1 MRLNN
6 IEWKTCESFTMYVII
21 CRIVTFFLRKL
32 KAVVE
37 EKVKSIIDSLSNSA
51 SENFTDVICLSLAQA
66 IKADFVFIAKLN
78 PEHTVA
84 TTISLAVD
92 GVIGDNFSYDLQATP
107 CQNVSQGDMCCHTSQ
122 AQEAYPDDQL
132 LVDMNIVGYVG
143 VPLNNSQ
150 GKTDAILV
158 ALYRYTIE
166 NEAEA
171 TSLFM
176 LFSGMIKKEMEKQE
190 LIDELRTRNKIIEES
205 NDAIIVCD
213 KQHKITSVNKAFTRI
228 TGYSFK
234 EVEGKNPNILGAGL
248 NDKDFFK
255 QMWQDIVDN
264 GAWSG
269 EIWNKKKNGEVFPEH
284 LSINAIF
291 DEDNNVSHYVAFF
304 FDISKQKQAE
314 EEIYRQAHFDLLT
327 GIANRSFFMEKLS
340 LAVNSSNENESTA
353 LLFMDLDLFKEINDV
368 HGHDFGDELLIK
380 ASNRLRSLTKGTDI
394 VARISGDGFAILL
407 NNVVNDEIIDNII
420 TRIFSGFSES
430 FIIHNVSI
438 RCTLS
443 MGVIFFRGDS
453 DDASSLIKKA
463 EHAMFHAKDNGRNSF
478 SYFTQDMQNNVQ
490 RQLFLKKALSTALNR
505 NLLNVVFQPIISI
518 KEKKVNKFEALVRW
532 KNEGEWVSPEEFI
545 PIAEE
550 FSLIKP
556 LGEFVLDEACRQ
568 LKILKSQGFNNIVFN
583 INRSV
588 YEIPLN
594 RSENDQ
600 WLVVIEQHGL
610 KPNDI
615 CFELTESALAPDKR
629 NNERL
634 FNQLRAAGCTIAL
647 DDFGTGYS
655 SLSYLRRIP
664 VDYIK
669 IDKSFIKDMSKN
681 KEDNILVSTII
692 AMSKSLGKKV
702 VAEGVETKEQLHQ
715 LTELGC
721 DYIQGYY
728 FSKPLPSKSLISFLT
743 DFKY

>member
-1 MRLNN
+1 M
-6 IEWKTCESFTMYVII
+6 
-21 CRIVTFFLRKL
+21 
-32 KAVVE
+32 VE

-51 SENFTDVICLSLAQA
+51 SENFTDVICLSLAKA

-78 PEHTVA
+78 SERTIA
-84 TTISLAVD
+84 TTISLAAD
-92 GVIGDNFSYDLQATP
+92 GVINDNFSYELKATP
-107 CQNVSQGDMCCHTSQ
+107 CENVSQGDMCCHTSQ
-122 AQEAYPDDQL
+122 AQKSYPDDQL
-132 LVDMNIVGYVG
+132 LIDMNIVGYVG
-143 VPLNNSQ
+143 VPLKNSR
-150 GKTDAILV
+150 GETDAILV
-158 ALYRYTIE
+158 ALYRNTFE
-166 NEAEA
+166 NEAEIS
-171 TSLFM
+171 SLFM
-176 LFSGMIKKEMEKQE
+176 LFSGMIIKEMEKQE

-213 KQHKITSVNKAFTRI
+213 KNQKITSVNKAFTRI

-248 NDKDFFK
+248 NDKYFFK
-255 QMWQDIVDN
+255 KMWQDINDN
-264 GAWSG
+264 GVWSG
-269 EIWNKKKNGEVFPEH
+269 EIWNKKKNGETFPEH

-291 DEDNNVSHYVAFF
+291 DEDNNVAHYVAFF
-304 FDISKQKQAE
+304 FDITKQKEAE

-340 LAVNSSNENESTA
+340 LAVNSYDENKPTA

-380 ASNRLRSLTKGTDI
+380 ASNRLRSLTKSTDI

-420 TRIFSGFSES
+420 TRIFSGFSKS
-430 FIIHNVSI
+430 FIIHSISI

-443 MGVIFFRGDS
+443 MGVVFFRGDN
-453 DDASSLIKKA
+453 DDASTLIKKA

-478 SYFTQDMQNNVQ
+478 NYFTQDMQNNVQ
-490 RQLFLKKALSTALNR
+490 RQLFLKKELSTALTSNS
-505 NLLNVVFQPIISI
+505 LSVVFQPIVSI
-518 KEKKVNKFEALVRW
+518 KEQKSSKFEALVRW
-532 KNEGEWVSPEEFI
+532 NNEGEWISPEEFI

-550 FSLIKP
+550 FSLIRP
-556 LGEFVLDEACRQ
+556 LGEFVLNEACRQ
-568 LKILKSQGFNNIVFN
+568 LKILKSQGYNDIVFN
-583 INRSV
+583 VNRSV

-594 RSENDQ
+594 KSENDQ

-610 KPNDI
+610 KPHDI

-669 IDKSFIKDMSKN
+669 IDKSFIRDMSTI

-692 AMSKSLGKKV
+692 AMSKALEKKV
-702 VAEGVETKEQLHQ
+702 VAEGVETKEQLQQ

-728 FSKPLPSKSLISFLT
+728 FSKPLPSDSLVSFLT

>member
-1 MRLNN
+1 
-6 IEWKTCESFTMYVII
+6 
-21 CRIVTFFLRKL
+21 
-32 KAVVE
+32 
-37 EKVKSIIDSLSNSA
+37 
-51 SENFTDVICLSLAQA
+51 
-66 IKADFVFIAKLN
+66 
-78 PEHTVA
+78 
-84 TTISLAVD
+84 
-92 GVIGDNFSYDLQATP
+92 
-107 CQNVSQGDMCCHTSQ
+107 
-122 AQEAYPDDQL
+122 
-132 LVDMNIVGYVG
+132 
-143 VPLNNSQ
+143 
-150 GKTDAILV
+150 
-158 ALYRYTIE
+158 
-166 NEAEA
+166 
-171 TSLFM
+171 
-176 LFSGMIKKEMEKQE
+176 
-190 LIDELRTRNKIIEES
+190 
-205 NDAIIVCD
+205 
-213 KQHKITSVNKAFTRI
+213 
-228 TGYSFK
+228 
-234 EVEGKNPNILGAGL
+234 
-248 NDKDFFK
+248 
-255 QMWQDIVDN
+255 
-264 GAWSG
+264 
-269 EIWNKKKNGEVFPEH
+269 
-284 LSINAIF
+284 
-291 DEDNNVSHYVAFF
+291 
-304 FDISKQKQAE
+304 
-314 EEIYRQAHFDLLT
+314 
-327 GIANRSFFMEKLS
+327 
-340 LAVNSSNENESTA
+340 
-353 LLFMDLDLFKEINDV
+353 MDLDLFKEINDV

-380 ASNRLRSLTKGTDI
+380 ASNRLRSLTKSTDI

-430 FIIHNVSI
+430 FIIHNISI

-443 MGVIFFRGDS
+443 MGVVFFRGDS
-453 DDASSLIKKA
+453 DDASRLIKKA

-490 RQLFLKKALSTALNR
+490 RQLFLKKALSSALNY
-505 NLLNVVFQPIISI
+505 NELSVVFQPIVSI
-518 KEKKVNKFEALVRW
+518 KEQQINKFEALVRW
-532 KNEGEWVSPEEFI
+532 KNQGEWVSPEEFI

-550 FSLIKP
+550 FSLIRA

-568 LKILKSQGFNNIVFN
+568 LKALKSQGFNNIVFN
-583 INRSV
+583 VNRSV

-594 RSENDQ
+594 KSENDH
-600 WLVVIEQHGL
+600 WLIAIEQHGL
-610 KPNDI
+610 KPHDI

-669 IDKSFIKDMSKN
+669 IDKSFIKDMSTN

-728 FSKPLPSKSLISFLT
+728 FSKPLPSKSLVSFLT

>member
-1 MRLNN
+1 
-6 IEWKTCESFTMYVII
+6 
-21 CRIVTFFLRKL
+21 
-32 KAVVE
+32 VVE

-51 SENFTDVICLSLAQA
+51 SENFTDVICLSLAKA

-78 PEHTVA
+78 PERTVA

-92 GVIGDNFSYDLQATP
+92 GVINDNFSYNLKATP
-107 CQNVSQGDMCCHTSQ
+107 CENVSQGGMCSHISQ
-122 AQEAYPDDQL
+122 AQETYPDDQL
-132 LVDMNIVGYVG
+132 LIDMNIVGYVG
-143 VPLNNSQ
+143 VPLKNSQ
-150 GKTDAILV
+150 GETDAILV
-158 ALYRYTIE
+158 ALYCDSIE
-166 NEAEA
+166 NETEV

-176 LFSGMIKKEMEKQE
+176 LFSGMIKKEMEKQV

-213 KQHKITSVNKAFTRI
+213 KHLKITSVNKAFTQI

-248 NDKDFFK
+248 NDKHFFK

-340 LAVNSSNENESTA
+340 LAVNSSNENEPTA

-380 ASNRLRSLTKGTDI
+380 ASNCLRSLTKSTDI

-430 FIIHNVSI
+430 FIIHNISI

-443 MGVIFFRGDS
+443 MGVVFFRDDS

-505 NLLNVVFQPIISI
+505 NLLNVVFQPVVSI

-532 KNEGEWVSPEEFI
+532 KNEGEWISPEEFI

-594 RSENDQ
+594 KSENDQ

-728 FSKPLPSKSLISFLT
+728 FSKPLPSKSLISFLNY
-743 DFKY
+743 FKY

>member
-1 MRLNN
+1 
-6 IEWKTCESFTMYVII
+6 
-21 CRIVTFFLRKL
+21 
-32 KAVVE
+32 VVE

-51 SENFTDVICLSLAQA
+51 SENFTDVICLSLAKA
-66 IKADFVFIAKLN
+66 IKGDFVFIAKLN
-78 PEHTVA
+78 PDRTVA

-92 GVIGDNFSYDLQATP
+92 GVINDNFSYNLKATP
-107 CQNVSQGDMCCHTSQ
+107 CENVSQGDMCSHTSQ
-122 AQEAYPDDQL
+122 AQESYPDDQL
-132 LVDMNIVGYVG
+132 LIDMNIVGYVG
-143 VPLNNSQ
+143 VPLKNRQ
-150 GKTDAILV
+150 GETDAILV
-158 ALYRYTIE
+158 ALYRDSIE
-166 NEAEA
+166 NETEV

-176 LFSGMIKKEMEKQE
+176 LFSGMIKKEMEKQV

-213 KQHKITSVNKAFTRI
+213 KHHNITSVNKAFTRI

-234 EVEGKNPNILGAGL
+234 EVEGKNPNILGSGL
-248 NDKDFFK
+248 HDENFFK
-255 QMWQDIVDN
+255 KMWQDIVDN
-264 GAWSG
+264 GDWSG
-269 EIWNKKKNGEVFPEH
+269 EVWNKNKNGEVFPEH

-340 LAVNSSNENESTA
+340 LAVNSFDENKPTA

-380 ASNRLRSLTKGTDI
+380 ASNRLKELTKSTDI

-430 FIIHNVSI
+430 FVIHNISL

-443 MGVIFFRGDS
+443 MGVVFFRGDS
-453 DDASSLIKKA
+453 NDASTLIKKA
-463 EHAMFHAKDNGRNSF
+463 EHAMFYAKDNGRNSF
-478 SYFTQDMQNNVQ
+478 SYFTQDMQNNVE
-490 RQLFLKKALSTALNR
+490 RQLFLKKSLSNALSR
-505 NLLNVVFQPIISI
+505 NSLNVVFQPIISTT
-518 KEKKVNKFEALVRW
+518 EQKVNKFEALVRW

-583 INRSV
+583 VNRSV

-594 RSENDQ
+594 KNENDQ
-600 WLVVIEQHGL
+600 WLRVIEQHGL
-610 KPNDI
+610 KPYDI

-634 FNQLRAAGCTIAL
+634 FNQLRLAGCTIAL

-669 IDKSFIKDMSKN
+669 IDKSFIKDMSTN

-702 VAEGVETKEQLHQ
+702 VAEGVETREQLHQ

-728 FSKPLPSKSLISFLT
+728 FSKPLPSNSLASFLT